1 MKPPSA
7 LESPAIQPHHRLPF
21 LDLTPSHL
29 LWMSRDVRWGRRHL
43 LYSVHHDLHHPLQW
57 LGNPTSDP
65 IIPKTS
71 GLHHSYLLC
80 ESATTPNHSLGSH
93 KTLSLGPKSLS
104 LVPMPCSLNITIS
117 PTVLMLSIPSK
128 HSLLSLIES
137 FFPFIHSTYLNLENK
152 TKTQLVILVSRK
164 KMYLYTFLLK
174 IYLYTLYKNVSV
186 YLT

>member
-7 LESPAIQPHHRLPF
+7 LETPTTQLHHLLPF

-29 LWMSRDVRWGRRHL
+29 LWMSSDVQWGWRHL
-43 LYSVHHDLHHPLQW
+43 LYSLHHDLHHPLQW

-80 ESATTPNHSLGSH
+80 TSATTPNHSLGSH

-152 TKTQLVILVSRK
+152 TKTQLVIIVS
-164 KMYLYTFLLK
+164 
-174 IYLYTLYKNVSV
+174 IKNVSLYIFIKNLSV
-186 YLT
+186 YFI